1 MRSECGVDEA
11 CAASRKRLLAGR
23 KAGDEAGDEAGRR
36 RSAAAR
42 RRAGA
47 RARSPRRDA
56 DEACPPGVN
65 APARA
70 AGRGPRAASRG
81 PRAAPSRRE
90 ARGPPIAR
98 GPPRAARCAQLPQL
112 PRSDRCSRARR
123 NPPKAPA
130 YARRPPHRRAA
141 APRSNDRHVGLR
153 AADVLPIMARPSGG
167 ADDRLRGSARG
178 TTPKP
183 DPGNAG
189 VGMRSAMSRP
199 ISARR
204 RAAVRLSVFPAPFD
218 PRR

>member
-1 MRSECGVDEA
+1 MRRECGVDEA

-23 KAGDEAGDEAGRR
+23 KAGDEAGRR

-47 RARSPRRDA
+47 QARSPRRDA

-70 AGRGPRAASRG
+70 ASRAVETRGTRPADRA
-81 PRAAPSRRE
+81 RA
-90 ARGPPIAR
+90 
-98 GPPRAARCAQLPQL
+98 AARCAQLPQL

>member
-1 MRSECGVDEA
+1 MRRECGVDEA

-23 KAGDEAGDEAGRR
+23 KAGDEAGRR

-70 AGRGPRAASRG
+70 ASRAVETRGTRPADRA
-81 PRAAPSRRE
+81 RA
-90 ARGPPIAR
+90 
-98 GPPRAARCAQLPQL
+98 AARCAQLPQL
-112 PRSDRCSRARR
+112 PRSDRCNRARR

-204 RAAVRLSVFPAPFD
+204 AAARLSVFPAPFD

>member
-1 MRSECGVDEA
+1 MRRECGVNAVSTRHVRRAESG
-11 CAASRKRLLAGR
+11 CLRVEKRVTKRGVAGR
-23 KAGDEAGDEAGRR
+23 L
-36 RSAAAR
+36 

-70 AGRGPRAASRG
+70 ASRAVETRGTRPADRARAAAR
-81 PRAAPSRRE
+81 RA
-90 ARGPPIAR
+90 
-98 GPPRAARCAQLPQL
+98 QL

>member
-1 MRSECGVDEA
+1 MRRECGVDEA

-36 RSAAAR
+36 RSTAAR

-47 RARSPRRDA
+47 QARGRARRGATQMKR
-56 DEACPPGVN
+56 
-65 APARA
+65 ARA
-70 AGRGPRAASRG
+70 GREPRAASRAVETRG
-81 PRAAPSRRE
+81 TRPADRARA
-90 ARGPPIAR
+90 
-98 GPPRAARCAQLPQL
+98 AARCAQLPQL
-112 PRSDRCSRARR
+112 PRSDRCNRARR

>member
-1 MRSECGVDEA
+1 MRRECGVNAVSTRHVRRAESG
-11 CAASRKRLLAGR
+11 CLRVEKRATKRVTKRVTKRGVAGR
-23 KAGDEAGDEAGRR
+23 P
-36 RSAAAR
+36 

-70 AGRGPRAASRG
+70 ASRAVETRGTRPADRA
-81 PRAAPSRRE
+81 RA
-90 ARGPPIAR
+90 
-98 GPPRAARCAQLPQL
+98 AARCAQL

-204 RAAVRLSVFPAPFD
+204 RAAARLSVFPAPFD

>member
-1 MRSECGVDEA
+1 MRRECGVNAVSTKHVRRAESG
-11 CAASRKRLLAGR
+11 CLRVEKRVTKRGVAGR
-23 KAGDEAGDEAGRR
+23 P
-36 RSAAAR
+36 

-47 RARSPRRDA
+47 QARRDA

-70 AGRGPRAASRG
+70 ASRAVETRGTRPADRA
-81 PRAAPSRRE
+81 RA
-90 ARGPPIAR
+90 
-98 GPPRAARCAQLPQL
+98 AARCAQLPQL
-112 PRSDRCSRARR
+112 PRSDRCNRARR

-204 RAAVRLSVFPAPFD
+204 AAARLSVFPAPFD

>member
-1 MRSECGVDEA
+1 MWRECGVDEA

-23 KAGDEAGDEAGRR
+23 KAGDEAGRR

-70 AGRGPRAASRG
+70 ASRAVETRGTRPADRA
-81 PRAAPSRRE
+81 RA
-90 ARGPPIAR
+90 
-98 GPPRAARCAQLPQL
+98 AARCAQLPQL
-112 PRSDRCSRARR
+112 PRSDRCNRARR

-204 RAAVRLSVFPAPFD
+204 AAARPSVFPAPFD

>member
-70 AGRGPRAASRG
+70 AGRGPRAASRAVETRG
-81 PRAAPSRRE
+81 TRPADRARAAARR
-90 ARGPPIAR
+90 ALRAIAAI
-98 GPPRAARCAQLPQL
+98 AAI
-112 PRSDRCSRARR
+112 RSLQSRA
-123 NPPKAPA
+123 PKPAESARLCAPA
-130 YARRPPHRRAA
+130 AASPGRRAA
-141 APRSNDRHVGLR
+141 IERSACRLAR
-153 AADVLPIMARPSGG
+153 RRCLADNGPAIRG

>member
-1 MRSECGVDEA
+1 MWRECGVDEA

-36 RSAAAR
+36 RSTAAR

-70 AGRGPRAASRG
+70 ASREPRRRDARHAARRSRAGRRAL
-81 PRAAPSRRE
+81 
-90 ARGPPIAR
+90 
-98 GPPRAARCAQLPQL
+98 RAARNCRNCRDPIAAVA
-112 PRSDRCSRARR
+112 RAETRR
-123 NPPKAPA
+123 KRPA

-204 RAAVRLSVFPAPFD
+204 AAARLSVFPAPFD

>member
-1 MRSECGVDEA
+1 MRRECGVNAVSTRHVRRAESG
-11 CAASRKRLLAGR
+11 CLRVEKRATKRVTKRGVAGR
-23 KAGDEAGDEAGRR
+23 P
-36 RSAAAR
+36 

-47 RARSPRRDA
+47 QARSPRRDA

-70 AGRGPRAASRG
+70 ASRAVETRGTRPADRA
-81 PRAAPSRRE
+81 RA
-90 ARGPPIAR
+90 
-98 GPPRAARCAQLPQL
+98 AARCAQLPQL
-112 PRSDRCSRARR
+112 PRSDRCNRARR

-204 RAAVRLSVFPAPFD
+204 AAARLSVFPAPFD

>member
-1 MRSECGVDEA
+1 MRRECGVNAVSTRHVRRAESG
-11 CAASRKRLLAGR
+11 CLRVEKRATKRGVAGR
-23 KAGDEAGDEAGRR
+23 P
-36 RSAAAR
+36 

-70 AGRGPRAASRG
+70 ASRAVETRGTRPADRA
-81 PRAAPSRRE
+81 RA
-90 ARGPPIAR
+90 
-98 GPPRAARCAQLPQL
+98 AARCAQLPQL
-112 PRSDRCSRARR
+112 PRSDRCNRARR

>member
-1 MRSECGVDEA
+1 MWRECGVDEA

-23 KAGDEAGDEAGRR
+23 KAGDEAGRR

-70 AGRGPRAASRG
+70 ASRAVETRGTRPADRA
-81 PRAAPSRRE
+81 RA
-90 ARGPPIAR
+90 
-98 GPPRAARCAQLPQL
+98 AARCAQLPQL
-112 PRSDRCSRARR
+112 PRSDRCNRARR

>member
-1 MRSECGVDEA
+1 MRRECGVDEA

-47 RARSPRRDA
+47 QARSPRRDA

-70 AGRGPRAASRG
+70 ASRAVETRGTRPADRA
-81 PRAAPSRRE
+81 RA
-90 ARGPPIAR
+90 
-98 GPPRAARCAQLPQL
+98 AARCAQLPQL

-204 RAAVRLSVFPAPFD
+204 RAAARLSVFPAPFD

>member
-1 MRSECGVDEA
+1 MRRECGVDEA

-36 RSAAAR
+36 RSTAAR

-70 AGRGPRAASRG
+70 ASRAVETRGTRPADRA
-81 PRAAPSRRE
+81 RA
-90 ARGPPIAR
+90 
-98 GPPRAARCAQLPQL
+98 AARCAQLP
-112 PRSDRCSRARR
+112 RSDRCNRARR

-204 RAAVRLSVFPAPFD
+204 RAAARLSVFPAPFD